1 VKEAATHLS
10 GIILAGGKSSRFG
23 KDKSRLELAGRR
35 VVEKLLEVLRQFPF
49 QRLAV
54 VTARGKAESWPEGI
68 EILPDDQEGLGPIGG
83 ITTALR
89 HLPGGVLVAA
99 CDMPLI
105 SAPLVEWLLDQY
117 DPQADAV
124 IPRHP
129 GGIEPLF
136 SIYEKNFL
144 PALEQAIRTGRYAL
158 HFLFAAAKVRF
169 VDVPEKFSAAREFAN
184 INTPEDY
191 ERIVKLTERKI
202 GK

>member
-1 VKEAATHLS
+1 MKEAATRLS

-35 VVEKLLEVLRQFPF
+35 VLENLLEVLGQFPF

>member
-1 VKEAATHLS
+1 MKEAATRLS

-35 VVEKLLEVLRQFPF
+35 VLENLLEVLGQFPF

-105 SAPLVEWLLDQY
+105 SAPLVDWLLGQY

-136 SIYEKNFL
+136 GIYEKSFL

-184 INTPEDY
+184 INRPEDY

>member
-1 VKEAATHLS
+1 MKEAATRLS

-35 VVEKLLEVLRQFPF
+35 VVEKLLEVLGQFPF

-89 HLPGGVLVAA
+89 HLPGGVLVTA

-136 SIYEKNFL
+136 GIYEKNFL

>member
-1 VKEAATHLS
+1 VKEAATRLS

-35 VVEKLLEVLRQFPF
+35 VLENLLEVLGQFPF

-129 GGIEPLF
+129 GGIGNPDRPLRFAF
-136 SIYEKNFL
+136 SFRGGQGSFCRCAGNIL
-144 PALEQAIRTGRYAL
+144 G
-158 HFLFAAAKVRF
+158 
-169 VDVPEKFSAAREFAN
+169 SA
-184 INTPEDY
+184 
-191 ERIVKLTERKI
+191 
-202 GK
+202 

>member
-1 VKEAATHLS
+1 MKEAATHLS

-35 VVEKLLEVLRQFPF
+35 VVEKLLEVLGQFPF

-169 VDVPEKFSAAREFAN
+169 IDVPEKFSAAREFAN

-191 ERIVKLTERKI
+191 ERIVKLTKRKT

>member
-1 VKEAATHLS
+1 VKEAATRLS

-35 VVEKLLEVLRQFPF
+35 VLENLLEVLGQFPF

-68 EILPDDQEGLGPIGG
+68 EILDDQEGLGPIGG

-184 INTPEDY
+184 INRPEDY